1 MQTKWRQGSS
11 PNIMFYHVAHVC
23 IKQNA
28 REWKAAFYT
37 TWNQKYPV
45 KNDRLQLSDRQHQL
59 STDLLSLL
67 HKAYLIHTIFPIN
80 NFTKSQPYPPLSSE
94 HVGCHNRGA
103 QIFSRRDKLTVYAYA
118 STTMH
123 CPPHVPCASHE
134 AFTSPPSH
142 KSNNGLE
149 RQMPLD
155 DNIQLSHTQNGNHQ
169 QPGFNDW
176 GQQAIFKPNLFT
188 CTWMISKHRFM
199 HQETLLP
206 LPMYE
211 DSR

>member
-11 PNIMFYHVAHVC
+11 SNIMFYHVAHVC

-59 STDLLSLL
+59 STDLLSLQ

-80 NFTKSQPYPPLSSE
+80 NFTKSQPYPPLLSE

-103 QIFSRRDKLTVYAYA
+103 QIFSRQDKLTVYAYA

-134 AFTSPPSH
+134 ASGWKQALQVTSLTTAWRDKCLWTTTSSYH
-142 KSNNGLE
+142 INRMGIINNLGS
-149 RQMPLD
+149 MTG
-155 DNIQLSHTQNGNHQ
+155 DNKQSL
-169 QPGFNDW
+169 
-176 GQQAIFKPNLFT
+176 NLT
-188 CTWMISKHRFM
+188 YLHALGW
-199 HQETLLP
+199 
-206 LPMYE
+206 
-211 DSR
+211 